1 MATVT
6 EFRCE
11 ICGIASAN
19 PVRWFVIQCG
29 ASELEGD
36 QVEFGV
42 RLEKAEGARHYC
54 GEGHAGVYISRW
66 LESAC
71 SPSKPDFAKAS
82 SGTRKPA
89 TPGTTA

>member
-1 MATVT
+1 MATIT

-11 ICGIASAN
+11 ICGTASAN

-29 ASELEGD
+29 ATELKVIKWDAEAAG
-36 QVEFGV
+36 
-42 RLEKAEGARHYC
+42 AEGARHYC

-71 SPSKPDFAKAS
+71 SPSKPDFTKAS
-82 SGTRKPA
+82 SGSREPA
-89 TPGTTA
+89 TSGTA